1 MSMLAL
7 SGCVFLILWLFA
19 RDQKLRPMASSVLWV
34 PFLWI
39 MFIGSR
45 PSANWTNLEMDPEQ
59 LYANALEGS
68 PLDRNIFLILIIAGV
83 IALLRRRLNWSRV
96 LASNP
101 WLFVFVLYCGLSLT
115 WSDYPFVCFK
125 KWIKELGN
133 FIMILLILTEANPG
147 AAFRAVFSRYVN
159 VAVPLSALLV
169 AFFTNLG
176 SYLVLSSGEIAYC
189 GIAKHKN
196 GLGAIMAISGI
207 FLVWELVEMRTAERS
222 RTDMAVRSVLLAMVV
237 WLLIKAHSATALVCM
252 VLGIAVLLCIQVPLF
267 RRQARHL
274 GTYSLAI
281 VLLIYVL
288 VSYPIITDTFFKLVG
303 REPTFTG
310 RTEIWTW
317 LLKEHVNPLL
327 GTGFQSFWLTPGMME
342 RYDFINEAHNGYLE
356 TYLNCGSIGVFLL
369 LASIV
374 LTGNRLK
381 REVLRGNSF
390 ATLLFSFLVVI
401 VFYNL
406 TEAVFGRLN
415 LTWFV
420 FLVAA
425 LAYPQRAV
433 PVSVKPV
440 PSLKSNG
447 GRIKFSHALFQ
458 TVE

>member
-7 SGCVFLILWLFA
+7 SACVLFIIWLFA
-19 RDQKLRPMASSVLWV
+19 SDRKLRPMASWALWI
-34 PFLWI
+34 PFLWV

-45 PSANWTNLEMDPEQ
+45 SSTNWASQEMNPEQ

-68 PLDRNIFLILIIAGV
+68 PVDRNIFLILIIAGA
-83 IALLRRRLNWSRV
+83 IALWRRRLNWSRI

-101 WLFVFVLYCGLSLT
+101 WLFAFVLYCGLSLA
-115 WSDYPFVCFK
+115 WSDYSFVCLK

-133 FIMILLILTEANPG
+133 VIMILLIVTEENPG
-147 AAFRAVFSRYVN
+147 AAFRAVFARYVN

-169 AFFTNLG
+169 TFFTNLG
-176 SYLVLSSGEIAYC
+176 SYVVRSEIAYC

-207 FLVWELVEMRTAERS
+207 FLAWELVGMRPGERS
-222 RTDMAVRSVLLAMVV
+222 KTDMAVRTVLFAMVV
-237 WLLIKAHSATALVCM
+237 WLLLKASSATALVCM
-252 VLGIAVLLCIQVPLF
+252 ALGIAVLLCMRVPLF
-267 RRQARHL
+267 RRQVQHL
-274 GTYSLAI
+274 GTYSLTTG
-281 VLLIYVL
+281 LLIYIL

-310 RTEIWTW
+310 RTYIWAG
-317 LLKEHVNPLL
+317 LLKEHVNPFL
-327 GTGFQSFWLTPGMME
+327 GTGFQSFWLKPGMME

-356 TYLNCGSIGVFLL
+356 IYLNCGLIGLFLL
-369 LASIV
+369 VAAIV
-374 LTGNRLK
+374 LTGYKLK
-381 REVLRGNSF
+381 QEVLHGNSF

-425 LAYPQRAV
+425 LAYPWRAAPV
-433 PVSVKPV
+433 PETV
-440 PSLKSNG
+440 PSLKPNG
-447 GRIKFSHALFQ
+447 GRVKFSPALSR
-458 TVE
+458 VEE

>member
-7 SGCVFLILWLFA
+7 SACVFFIIWLFA
-19 RDQKLRPMASSVLWV
+19 SDRKLRPMASWALWI
-34 PFLWI
+34 PFLWV

-45 PSANWTNLEMDPEQ
+45 SSANWARQEMNPEQ

-68 PLDRNIFLILIIAGV
+68 PVDRNIFLILIIAGA
-83 IALLRRRLNWSRV
+83 IALWRRRLNWSRI

-101 WLFVFVLYCGLSLT
+101 WFFAFILYCGLSLT
-115 WSDYPFVCFK
+115 WSDYPFVCLK

-133 FIMILLILTEANPG
+133 VIMILLIVTEANPG
-147 AAFRAVFSRYVN
+147 AAFRAIFARYVN

-169 AFFTNLG
+169 TFFTNLG
-176 SYLVLSSGEIAYC
+176 SYVLQPSGEIAYC
-189 GIAKHKN
+189 GIARNKN
-196 GLGAIMAISGI
+196 GLGAIMAICGI
-207 FLVWELVEMRTAERS
+207 FLAWELVGMRTGERS
-222 RTDMAVRSVLLAMVV
+222 KTDMAVRTVLLAMVA
-237 WLLIKAHSATALVCM
+237 WLMLKSHSATGLVCM
-252 VLGIAVLLCIQVPLF
+252 TLGIAVLLCMRVPLF

-281 VLLIYVL
+281 GFLIYFL

-310 RTEIWTW
+310 RTYIWTG
-317 LLKEHVNPLL
+317 LLKEHVNAFV
-327 GTGFQSFWLTPGMME
+327 GTGFQSFWLKPGMME

-356 TYLNCGSIGVFLL
+356 IYLNCGLIGLFLL
-369 LASIV
+369 VAAV
-374 LTGNRLK
+374 VVTGYKLK
-381 REVLRGNSF
+381 QEVLHGNSF

-425 LAYPQRAV
+425 LAYPRQAATV
-433 PVSVKPV
+433 PETV
-440 PSLKSNG
+440 PSLKPNG
-447 GRIKFSHALFQ
+447 GRVKFSHALSRA
-458 TVE
+458 EE